1 MKWNDKVGGGSGRRI
16 TWGSVYAACIFI
28 VAGLGVVV
36 ALLMTVTGALTFR
49 VDSAWE
55 AYAGLIILAF
65 AIERVV
71 QPFSDALGPVPNN
84 NTKAKVAKANTAVV
98 TWGFA
103 TALGMIASAAL
114 KAGAL
119 ATVAASSTIPN
130 RWLDVVVTGLVLGAG
145 TKPIHDMLSQV
156 QATKEKKEADATA
169 KTTTAPVADD
179 RKMILE
185 IDVNGDG
192 ERHEPARAPDEIRSI
207 HIQRI

>member
-1 MKWNDKVGGGSGRRI
+1 MRKWWNKKVGGGDHRRI
-16 TWGSVYAACIFI
+16 TWGSVC
-28 VAGLGVVV
+28 L
-36 ALLMTVTGALTFR
+36 ALLFIAVGFGVAAALLATVTGALTFR

-65 AIERVV
+65 AIERIV
-71 QPFSDALGPVPNN
+71 QPFSDALGPVPDNK
-84 NTKAKVAKANTAVV
+84 TKAKVAKANTAVV

-119 ATVAASSTIPN
+119 TAVAASGFVPN

-169 KTTTAPVADD
+169 KTTAAPEADD
-179 RKMILE
+179 KKVLLE
-185 IDVNGDG
+185 IDVNVDG
-192 ERHEPARAPDEIRSI
+192 KRHGAGQRAA
-207 HIQRI
+207 

>member
-1 MKWNDKVGGGSGRRI
+1 
-16 TWGSVYAACIFI
+16 
-28 VAGLGVVV
+28 
-36 ALLMTVTGALTFR
+36 
-49 VDSAWE
+49 
-55 AYAGLIILAF
+55 
-65 AIERVV
+65 
-71 QPFSDALGPVPNN
+71 
-84 NTKAKVAKANTAVV
+84 
-98 TWGFA
+98 
-103 TALGMIASAAL
+103 MIASAAL

-119 ATVAASSTIPN
+119 TAVAASGIVPN
-130 RWLDVVVTGLVLGAG
+130 RWLDVAVTGLVLGAG

>member
-1 MKWNDKVGGGSGRRI
+1 MKKWWNTKIGGGRRRV
-16 TWGSVYAACIFI
+16 TWGSVCSALLFI
-28 VAGLGVVV
+28 VVGFGVAA
-36 ALLMTVTGALTFR
+36 ALLATVTNALTFR

-65 AIERVV
+65 AIERIV
-71 QPFSDALGPVPNN
+71 QPFSDALGPVPEDG
-84 NTKAKVAKANTAVV
+84 TEPKEAKANTAVV

-169 KTTTAPVADD
+169 KTTAAPVADE
-179 RKMILE
+179 RKVIFE
-185 IDVNGDG
+185 IDVNGDK
-192 ERHEPARAPDEIRSI
+192 EPHGAGLRTE
-207 HIQRI
+207 